1 MNKFIPSLLGLAA
14 GLTFTASQS
23 HAAVISGFN
32 GFFAEAQW
40 SVVGTPDG
48 DVAFTTSS
56 LSLTSAD
63 NEFGFGDDPAHTTF
77 VYITAPFDGTVDFR
91 WSYES
96 TDADSSWDPAGWFI
110 ALTLG
115 QPSSLIPGDLS
126 SASPNI
132 SQNGIASF
140 NVMAGDVFGFYAH
153 TLDQFGGT
161 ATLTISDF
169 TFTYDTGTS
178 VIPEPGSVF
187 AIGTL
192 LSSGLFLRL
201 RRKSRN

>member
-63 NEFGFGDDPAHTTF
+63 DDGDSFEPHTTF
-77 VYITAPFDGTVDFR
+77 VYVMAPFDGTVDFR

-115 QPSSLIPGDLS
+115 QPSNLIPGDLS
-126 SASPNI
+126 SSSPSV
-132 SQNGIASF
+132 SQNGIATF

-161 ATLTISDF
+161 ATLTITDF
-169 TFTYDTGTS
+169 TFSYDSGETS

-187 AIGTL
+187 AVGTL